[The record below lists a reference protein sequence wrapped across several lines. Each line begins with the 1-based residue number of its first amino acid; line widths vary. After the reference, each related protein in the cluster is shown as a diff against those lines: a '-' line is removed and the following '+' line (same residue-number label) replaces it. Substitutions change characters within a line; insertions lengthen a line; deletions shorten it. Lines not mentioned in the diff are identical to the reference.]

1 MGPTEELSIT
11 VWTTG
16 CSFGPTLDRRSSF
29 AHVSAW
35 GKCHE
40 DLWVHVLHGPL
51 GRCSPKGLHYLPAR
65 LNEAPH
71 TWWMEGPS
79 TNLSVNL
86 QGTQYGYMA
95 VKYQWISNFL
105 IFRLIFRQ
113 KSTGFRMFDS
123 LDSLPKQPKKVAK
136 PPHIWAKLGQMRNS
150 GKKKQNLSIKS
161 QKKNSTSQ
169 PYLGRIWGV
178 SVGPLQSH
186 FMDSQRLIPGA
197 DVHTFLACAK
207 EMALM
212 VHLMKNPVTPKT
224 TTWTIQCTLW
234 RMLGFCESHKFWL
247 FDGKLMSNMSNGT
260 HVEFVV

>member
-1 MGPTEELSIT
+1 M
-11 VWTTG
+11 
-16 CSFGPTLDRRSSF
+16 
-29 AHVSAW
+29 SAW

-40 DLWVHVLHGPL
+40 DLWVHVLHWPL
-51 GRCSPKGLHYLPAR
+51 GRCSPKELHYLPAR

-95 VKYQWISNFL
+95 VKYQWFSNLL

-113 KSTGFRMFDS
+113 KSTGFRMFDWFSTEIDS

-150 GKKKQNLSIKS
+150 GKKNKIIQNLSIKR
-161 QKKNSTSQ
+161 QNMFSTSQ

-178 SVGPLQSH
+178 FVGPLQSRFICFIY
-186 FMDSQRLIPGA
+186 FMDSQRSIPGA
-197 DVHTFLACAK
+197 DVHTCLTCAK
-207 EMALM
+207 EMAFNQLWWYIWWKIPSSPKLPPEPSNVPYEECWDFGDHTNFDSLM
-212 VHLMKNPVTPKT
+212 QSWFQIWAM
-224 TTWTIQCTLW
+224 
-234 RMLGFCESHKFWL
+234 
-247 FDGKLMSNMSNGT
+247 DSNGT